1 MRNAI
6 EITEKTPVG
15 QKIIELYNNKGMSAS
30 EIREHN
36 FDEVPFSVPK
46 IRGCLK
52 IFREKGLLKTEEE
65 IRIIKKLRKLE
76 NNPDVQK
83 IIKLVGQ
90 GITAKEIYED
100 KENGI
105 YFCQD
110 RIIKGKSN

>member
-1 MRNAI
+1 MTNAI
-6 EITEKTPVG
+6 EITEKTLVG
-15 QKIIELYNNKGMSAS
+15 QKIIELYNNKGMSAN
-30 EIREHN
+30 EIHKYN
-36 FDEVPFSVPK
+36 FDEVPFSVFIIDK
-46 IRGCLK
+46 CLK

-65 IRIIKKLRKLE
+65 IRIIKKRRKLE
-76 NNPDVQK
+76 NNPNVQK